1 MGSLTVRNIGVHL
14 VQGFFLHKP
23 SSGTVT
29 ARPAAAV
36 VKSA

>member
-1 MGSLTVRNIGVHL
+1 MTVRNIGVHL

-23 SSGTVT
+23 GSGTIGHK
-29 ARPAAAV
+29 PGIAA